1 MTKFL
6 NNADIKG
13 YIAQTAVT
21 SYLIKADS
29 TGRFVAAIA
38 GTDYQTPTAIAIAAT
53 LGYTPA
59 DDAAVVK
66 LTGNQT
72 VAGVKTFTSVVNAPT
87 LSLNGGT
94 LAGNNIVSMRSN
106 PTGGQFRIE
115 KSDGSLSAYPFYVG
129 VDGTAL
135 AYYYNAAG
143 ALKVL
148 LHTNDTSY
156 FGNSLSV
163 GYSTY
168 ASTSYMLDIN
178 GTARFVSN
186 ITAASFIK
194 SGGTSAQFL
203 KADGSVD
210 SSVYLTTITNSQVT
224 SALGYTP
231 YNATNP
237 NGYITSSALSA
248 YLPLAGGTLTGDLT
262 LSSTNPRLYFTD
274 TDNNPDYFIS
284 NTDGTFTVYDVTNSV
299 GRFKIYSTGNA
310 EFAGALSGT
319 SATFNA
325 NTSGGFAGLTL
336 ANAGTGA
343 AQIYLNNSAQSWIVN
358 LRTDNHFSVYNAT
371 TATTPFFINTYGLV
385 GIGTTAPVRTF
396 HAMGQ
401 AAFDMSTAGV
411 VIQDSGGIAQIV
423 SYKQTGSTYSDLHL
437 RGAVLGVSING
448 SNGNVGIGLATAYY
462 KLHVQ
467 DSTNI
472 GTIAIG
478 HQSYPGLI
486 YSSAA
491 SGEFRI
497 DNRSSA
503 AAGYI
508 TFYPNGEASTLGSE
522 AMRIMNSR
530 QLRLN
535 AYTSSTSFSGTAAGY
550 LAFDSSGNVIT
561 VAGVAATDNTKLPL
575 AGGTMTG
582 TPIFTA
588 SYSNGTAP
596 DYTDISNPAYKVQV
610 SSGYW
615 RVVYKGAHATVSG
628 VYNFETGKNVY
639 WGEPTDTG
647 DYIFRGKTLK
657 WANSAGT
664 EYAVIHAGNIS
675 SYTAGSASSV
685 AWSGVS
691 SGTRTNYTLAFQP
704 PTGDYAGFQFIGTNS
719 AGAGYFLIRGTSDTD
734 VYTAE
739 GITLVAD
746 QGWLTLAQR
755 TAAGKGIRFMTGV
768 TAATRMEIS
777 NSGTVTIGGTQVVTN
792 SGTWGINVTGSSAQ
806 VDRSLAG
813 GSEANLVYAAIADND
828 FFRIRVGGA
837 SNAGWV
843 EIATADDGTEPI
855 YVRQYTG
862 VFSSLTRTA
871 TLLDGSGNTSFPGT
885 VTAPTFSGSLSG
897 VSSQVTINYNNDSN
911 STYQLLWGS
920 GNSVYGTSQVYV
932 NPNSDVIYARG
943 GYISPG
949 NPWSTSDSAFFP
961 NGITT
966 AGSRNW
972 IYGATF
978 IGNAPGNG
986 QGVDIGA
993 SGNAY
998 FRSNVGTSSHGSS
1011 ARFLEIQSANGNFIP
1026 YSFESEYG
1034 NHSWGTVARFRI
1046 NQSGADRPSIQ
1057 FSSASNDTRWNVG
1070 YCYADDNFRVTQNM
1084 GYRNDN
1090 STTDGWG
1097 TERFRINT
1105 DGNTYAAIGGTLYA
1119 NGNTVLHS
1127 ANYSSYAL
1135 PLSGGTVTGVAYFLT
1150 NNGGYLGSLDSS
1162 KLQVYSTSNNSAF
1175 MSFHKAG
1182 NYAVNFGLDADNVMR
1197 IGGWSTSANRWQ
1209 LDMSGNQTIAGTY
1222 YGSGAGLT
1230 GTASSLSV
1238 GYATNANQAYS
1249 FPTSYAGG
1257 VQGNPQ
1263 VYFNQSVGLKVAMT
1277 GAWSVWSDTLWVN
1290 GYAGGDVPWMCALH
1304 FLRNSEPRFAI
1315 SAQPAYNS
1323 GYGSYYE
1330 VITTYNIANQTV
1342 STANNLSGFDKT
1354 NPSFG
1359 AVYASNWFRAQG
1371 DCGLYTQD
1379 YGGHFRRNTNSYG
1392 TWESFG
1398 YNKNGWG
1405 GISVSNNYVTARMHN
1420 SSGDYGFLTENGN
1433 WWNLFYNNGNNC
1445 WGIGTDNTYSGD
1457 GFRCIKYGS
1466 AQYGWTT
1473 WSDRRAK
1480 ENISSIT
1487 GALDTVLAMRG
1498 VYFNYIQDEAKSKRV
1513 GFIAQELEQVLPEAV
1528 RYAEEID
1535 EYSVEYAQIVSVLAE
1550 AIKEQNSKITRLEA
1564 LVEQL
1569 TNN

>member
-1 MTKFL
+1 MNKQRKTSHIL
-6 NNADIKG
+6 NVVQYDETGIIGLNGAPVSGYALYLHTNINDGSIGIDSSADINALYLLKNG
-13 YIAQTAVT
+13 TKNFEISYDTSGSSKLFRLLPYESGSYFQIGNPSNAGGNYVFISEAIYGNVMIGPGLANGQGNLTGATAATHKIQLNGAVFANSSIQASSFVVT
-21 SYLIKADS
+21 GGAS
-29 TGRFVAAIA
+29 TGFLKANGTIDSSTYATQSYVGTQISNLIDAAPGTLDTLNELAAALGDDANFASTVTTALAGKQASLSGTGFVKIS
-38 GTDYQTPTAIAIAAT
+38 GTTISYDNSTYLTGITSSQVTTA
-53 LGYTPA
+53 LGYTPVTNSRTITINGVGYDLSA
-59 DDAAVVK
+59 DRSWSIASGVTSFNTR
-66 LTGNQT
+66 TG
-72 VAGVKTFTSVVNAPT
+72 AIT
-87 LSLNGGT
+87 LS
-94 LAGNNIVSMRSN
+94 
-106 PTGGQFRIE
+106 
-115 KSDGSLSAYPFYVG
+115 SADV
-129 VDGTAL
+129 
-135 AYYYNAAG
+135 
-143 ALKVL
+143 
-148 LHTNDTSY
+148 
-156 FGNSLSV
+156 
-163 GYSTY
+163 
-168 ASTSYMLDIN
+168 
-178 GTARFVSN
+178 
-186 ITAASFIK
+186 
-194 SGGTSAQFL
+194 
-203 KADGSVD
+203 
-210 SSVYLTTITNSQVT
+210 TT
-224 SALGYTP
+224 ALGYTP
-231 YNATNP
+231 YNNTNP
-237 NGYITSSALSA
+237 SGYITGITSSNVTTALGYTPYNSTNPSGYITSS
-248 YLPLAGGTLTGDLT
+248 
-262 LSSTNPRLYFTD
+262 
-274 TDNNPDYFIS
+274 
-284 NTDGTFTVYDVTNSV
+284 
-299 GRFKIYSTGNA
+299 
-310 EFAGALSGT
+310 
-319 SATFNA
+319 
-325 NTSGGFAGLTL
+325 
-336 ANAGTGA
+336 
-343 AQIYLNNSAQSWIVN
+343 
-358 LRTDNHFSVYNAT
+358 
-371 TATTPFFINTYGLV
+371 
-385 GIGTTAPVRTF
+385 
-396 HAMGQ
+396 
-401 AAFDMSTAGV
+401 
-411 VIQDSGGIAQIV
+411 
-423 SYKQTGSTYSDLHL
+423 
-437 RGAVLGVSING
+437 
-448 SNGNVGIGLATAYY
+448 
-462 KLHVQ
+462 
-467 DSTNI
+467 
-472 GTIAIG
+472 
-478 HQSYPGLI
+478 
-486 YSSAA
+486 
-491 SGEFRI
+491 
-497 DNRSSA
+497 
-503 AAGYI
+503 
-508 TFYPNGEASTLGSE
+508 
-522 AMRIMNSR
+522 
-530 QLRLN
+530 
-535 AYTSSTSFSGTAAGY
+535 GTAA
-550 LAFDSSGNVIT
+550 A
-561 VAGVAATDNTKLPL
+561 
-575 AGGTMTG
+575 
-582 TPIFTA
+582 
-588 SYSNGTAP
+588 
-596 DYTDISNPAYKVQV
+596 ISQ
-610 SSGYW
+610 
-615 RVVYKGAHATVSG
+615 
-628 VYNFETGKNVY
+628 
-639 WGEPTDTG
+639 
-647 DYIFRGKTLK
+647 
-657 WANSAGT
+657 
-664 EYAVIHAGNIS
+664 
-675 SYTAGSASSV
+675 
-685 AWSGVS
+685 
-691 SGTRTNYTLAFQP
+691 
-704 PTGDYAGFQFIGTNS
+704 
-719 AGAGYFLIRGTSDTD
+719 
-734 VYTAE
+734 
-739 GITLVAD
+739 
-746 QGWLTLAQR
+746 
-755 TAAGKGIRFMTGV
+755 
-768 TAATRMEIS
+768 
-777 NSGTVTIGGTQVVTN
+777 TIGANGDT
-792 SGTWGINVTGSSAQ
+792 
-806 VDRSLAG
+806 
-813 GSEANLVYAAIADND
+813 NLVYAAIADND
-828 FFRIRVGGA
+828 FFRIRVGGG